1 MKALLLSG
9 SSWLVPSAVLVFVA
23 IFFLEESIMRKWL
36 RFGPAAGSRRGPA
49 RRPSRCLLTLE
60 PLEDR
65 CLLSATVLQ
74 TNLVS
79 DLPGVAA
86 FQDPNLVKPWGMAEN
101 STGPFWISDNNAGV
115 STLYNSAGTPLSLVV
130 DIPAP
135 GNPTGATGTPTGT
148 VFNTS
153 SGGFV
158 INGFDGTGMTAASAP
173 ATFLFATEYGTILG
187 WNFGVDPAGID
198 PTTAGKH
205 GIIPGATSQNPDPA
219 NGAAY
224 NALTTP
230 TTPTPITPPHPTTLT
245 LLY

>member
-36 RFGPAAGSRRGPA
+36 RFLPSSRSRRGPA

-86 FQDPNLVKPWGMAEN
+86 FQDPNLVNPWGLAKN
-101 STGPFWISDNNAGV
+101 STGPFWISDSNAGS
-115 STLYNSAGTPLSLVV
+115 STLYTTAATPLSLLV
-130 DIPAP
+130 DIPPP
-135 GNPTGATGTPTGT
+135 GNPTRPTR
-148 VFNTS
+148 
-153 SGGFV
+153 
-158 INGFDGTGMTAASAP
+158 
-173 ATFLFATEYGTILG
+173 
-187 WNFGVDPAGID
+187 
-198 PTTAGKH
+198 
-205 GIIPGATSQNPDPA
+205 
-219 NGAAY
+219 
-224 NALTTP
+224 
-230 TTPTPITPPHPTTLT
+230 TPPGP
-245 LLY
+245 